1 MPEPEKFAV
10 LRAARRIWAISPV
23 HGDMARLRALHG
35 YVAEQ
40 FQDGDRLIYLG
51 GMMGRG
57 SDVEGVID
65 ELVSFRRR
73 ILARP
78 RMFTIDIAYLRGQ
91 QEVMWQKL
99 LQLQFAPNPKE
110 VLPWMLQQ
118 GVGTTITA
126 YGGDPAEGIIRCREG
141 ALAITRWTNSLRA
154 AMQARPGH
162 YQLMAELRR
171 AAYTDDYGLLF
182 VHAGIDPDRPLDAQ
196 GDTLWWGSAGFA
208 ALNHPYGEFLKV
220 VRGFDRQ
227 HAGPAMSAFAITLD
241 GGCGYG
247 GKALVACLDSK
258 GDILDLVE
266 A

>member
-1 MPEPEKFAV
+1 MPEQEKFAV

-23 HGDMARLRALHG
+23 HGDMVRLRALHG
-35 YVAEQ
+35 YVAGQ
-40 FQDGDRLIYLG
+40 FEDGDRLIYLG
-51 GMMGRG
+51 GMLGRG

-65 ELVSFRRR
+65 ELVSFRRQ

-154 AMQARPGH
+154 AMQARP
-162 YQLMAELRR
+162 
-171 AAYTDDYGLLF
+171 
-182 VHAGIDPDRPLDAQ
+182 
-196 GDTLWWGSAGFA
+196 
-208 ALNHPYGEFLKV
+208 
-220 VRGFDRQ
+220 
-227 HAGPAMSAFAITLD
+227 
-241 GGCGYG
+241 
-247 GKALVACLDSK
+247 
-258 GDILDLVE
+258 
-266 A
+266 

>member
-1 MPEPEKFAV
+1 MAEGEKFAV
-10 LRAARRIWAISPV
+10 LRAARRIWAVSPV

-40 FQDGDRLIYLG
+40 FAEGDRLIYLG
-51 GMMGRG
+51 GFLGRG
-57 SDVEGVID
+57 DDVDGVVD

-78 RMFTIDIAYLRGQ
+78 RMFPIDIAYLRGQ

-118 GVGTTITA
+118 GVGTTIAA
-126 YGGDPAEGIIRCREG
+126 YGGDPAEGIVRCREG
-141 ALAITRWTNSLRA
+141 ALAITRWTSGLRA

-196 GDTLWWGSAGFA
+196 GDSLWWGNAGFA
-208 ALNHPYGEFLKV
+208 MLNHPYGEFLKV
-220 VRGFDRQ
+220 VRGFDRN
-227 HAGPAMSAFAITLD
+227 HGGPGMSPFTITLD

-247 GKALVACLDSK
+247 GKALAACLDPK
-258 GDILDLVE
+258 GGILDLVE

>member
-1 MPEPEKFAV
+1 MPEHEKFAV

-23 HGDMARLRALHG
+23 HGDMPRLRAIQG

-40 FQDGDRLIYLG
+40 FRDGDRLIYLG
-51 GMMGRG
+51 GMLGRG
-57 SDVEGVID
+57 SDVDGVVD
-65 ELVSFRRR
+65 ELVSFRRK

-78 RMFTIDIAYLRGQ
+78 NMFTSDIAYLRGQ

-118 GVGTTITA
+118 GVGATITA

-141 ALAITRWTNSLRA
+141 ALAITRWTNGLRA

-162 YQLMAELRR
+162 FQLMAELRR

-196 GDTLWWGSAGFA
+196 GDTLWWGSAGFT
-208 ALNHPYGEFLKV
+208 ALDHPYGEFLKV
-220 VRGFDRQ
+220 VRGFDR
-227 HAGPAMSAFAITLD
+227 HHGGPAMNAFAVTLD
-241 GGCGYG
+241 GGCGFG
-247 GKALVACLDSK
+247 GKALVACLDAR

>member
-1 MPEPEKFAV
+1 MSEHEKFAV

-23 HGDMARLRALHG
+23 HGDADRLRALHG
-35 YVAEQ
+35 YVAER
-40 FQDGDRLIYLG
+40 FRDGDRLVYLG
-51 GMMGRG
+51 GMLGRG
-57 SDVEGVID
+57 SEVEGVMD
-65 ELVSFRRR
+65 ELVSFRRQ
-73 ILARP
+73 ILAHP

-118 GVGTTITA
+118 GVGATITA
-126 YGGDPAEGIIRCREG
+126 YGGDGAEGIVRCREG
-141 ALAITRWTNSLRA
+141 ALAITRWTNGLRA

-171 AAYTDDYGLLF
+171 AAFTDDYGLLF
-182 VHAGIDPDRPLDAQ
+182 VHAGIDPDRPLEAQ

-208 ALNHPYGEFLKV
+208 MLDRPYGEFLKV
-220 VRGFDRQ
+220 VRGFDRH
-227 HAGPAMSAFAITLD
+227 HAGPAMNAFAITLD
-241 GGCGYG
+241 GGCGFG
-247 GKALVACLDSK
+247 GPALAACLDPK
-258 GDILDLVE
+258 GEILDLVE